1 MSGNTWWSAKVGAKF
16 FFSDIP
22 LDFHES
28 IRIVSLKNLIY
39 FSACTNTK

>member
-1 MSGNTWWSAKVGAKF
+1 MFGNTWWSAKVGADILA
-16 FFSDIP
+16 DIP

-28 IRIVSLKNLIY
+28 IRIFSLKNLIY